1 MVILVILPVKVT
13 LLVKGSGACYIV
25 SMAHRFELIGGDLSL
40 DFLNTIHD
48 WTVPE
53 PRDYLPDFREVLRFG
68 AASRALTSGEARRLA
83 ARNAGS
89 ELRRLRELRARLE
102 RIFRG
107 AIVQRAPLAR
117 DLDALAR
124 DAADAARAARLR
136 RVKQHVAREITID
149 TAGQSTLRWRIV
161 EAALALLTS
170 ERFANVKTCP
180 ACGWFF
186 LDTSKNKSRRWC
198 SMTTCGSNAKA
209 RRYYWRSKS
218 KASA

>member
-13 LLVKGSGACYIV
+13 LLVKGSGACYIA

-53 PRDYLPDFREVLRFG
+53 PRDYLVDFGEALRFG
-68 AASRALTSGEARRLA
+68 AASGALTSGEARRLGVKH
-83 ARNAGS
+83 AGS

-102 RIFRG
+102 RVFRG
-107 AIVQRAPLAR
+107 AVVQRAPLAS
-117 DLDALAR
+117 DLDALAH

-136 RVKQHVAREITID
+136 RVKRQVAREIAVD
-149 TAGQSTLRWRIV
+149 TAGRSTLRWRIV

-198 SMTTCGSNAKA
+198 SMATCGSNAKA

-218 KASA
+218 RSFA